1 MFRTSVDEV
10 HKASTAIKLGK
21 KNSGVGLRLGA
32 FDPLKTRPNTTVFT
46 TPFSEYSASITTHPH
61 FFQDQE
67 KVFLLFPF
75 FFFFFL
81 CVGMKDLEIF
91 LSGMRKHLY
100 IYIYIYGRKSPYEFL
115 SGDGL

>member
-32 FDPLKTRPNTTVFT
+32 FDPLKTRPNTTIFT

-75 FFFFFL
+75 VFFFFFFFL
-81 CVGMKDLEIF
+81 CGNERLGDIF
-91 LSGMRKHLY
+91 KWNEKTF
-100 IYIYIYGRKSPYEFL
+100 IYIYIWKEEPL
-115 SGDGL
+115 